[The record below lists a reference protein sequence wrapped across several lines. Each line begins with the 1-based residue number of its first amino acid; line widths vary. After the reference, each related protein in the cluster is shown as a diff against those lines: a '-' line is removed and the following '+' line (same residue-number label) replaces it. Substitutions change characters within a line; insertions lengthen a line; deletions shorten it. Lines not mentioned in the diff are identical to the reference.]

1 MFQFELF
8 LDSVIPVPVIK
19 NRLLA
24 WICVQLA
31 YNLEVFFLAQ
41 FDYTC
46 TVLIKQISN
55 LMDYEQL

>member
-31 YNLEVFFLAQ
+31 YNLEFFFLAQ